1 MNDAQPPAYLTAQ
14 CRATPPDVRS
24 VTLPVTSR
32 CDFRSPEQHR
42 NAADQVQVRHNT
54 LTRSI
59 VVSKSCVW
67 NAGENV
73 SNKQGMI
80 CVPPAHVFM
89 NACAIVHKWHGV
101 YLCWKLRSGLYG
113 VWGYLLFSA
122 DSGTA
127 QPLTRLTAVRY
138 FKYLPPHM
146 LCIRGNIV
154 IKKTPCWI
162 FHRTVRFDFQV
173 PWIAKMWVLCFKS

>member
-1 MNDAQPPAYLTAQ
+1 MTRSLPLIS
-14 CRATPPDVRS
+14 RRS
-24 VTLPVTSR
+24 VGPRRQMSGQSPFRWRHAATSALRNNTGMRLTKYKYVTTLWL
-32 CDFRSPEQHR
+32 D
-42 NAADQVQVRHNT
+42 
-54 LTRSI
+54 

-89 NACAIVHKWHGV
+89 NACAIVHKRHGV

-113 VWGYLLFSA
+113 VWGYILFSA
-122 DSGTA
+122 DSGAA
-127 QPLTRLTAVRY
+127 QPLTRLYSRLTAVRY

-154 IKKTPCWI
+154 IKNSMLS
-162 FHRTVRFDFQV
+162 F
-173 PWIAKMWVLCFKS
+173 S